1 MTVTEP
7 VPESVRSRL
16 ALALDVDDA
25 VVAARLA
32 RQLAPWFG
40 VAKVGLEL
48 FSAAGPEVVQSLIGA
63 GYDVFLDL
71 KMADIPTT
79 VNRAAR
85 VVGALGVSYLTLHA
99 FAGPAVLRAGVEG
112 LAEGADKA
120 GLGPP

>member
-7 VPESVRSRL
+7 VPQSVRGRL
-16 ALALDVDDA
+16 VLALDVDDA

-32 RQLAPWFG
+32 KQLRPWFG
-40 VAKVGLEL
+40 VAKVGVEL
-48 FSAAGPEVVQSLIGA
+48 FSGAGPEIVQSLIGEE
-63 GYDVFLDL
+63 YDVFLDL

-85 VVGALGVSYLTLHA
+85 VLGALGVSYLTLHA
-99 FAGPAVLRAGVEG
+99 FLGPTVLRAGVEG

-120 GLGPP
+120 